1 MQKTNKQKIRLLGS
15 NKIYRGNISVRIDR
29 FQLDKKM
36 IKKEIIEHLPS
47 VGIIP
52 VRDDHNIIFVV
63 QYRHATGKTML
74 EIPAG
79 KIENDETPMQA
90 AFREMAEEIG
100 YTGNLAPLS
109 HWYLA
114 PGYSTEMMQIFI
126 LKMSHLKKISRLLW
140 PWSVSGTLTFS
151 VYKLKPFFRTTNTC
165 TGLRLISSRVIW
177 KVMARVSIETENL

>member
-1 MQKTNKQKIRLLGS
+1 MQKSNKQKIRLLGS

-36 IKKEIIEHLPS
+36 IKKEIVEHLPS

-52 VRDDHNIIFVV
+52 VPDDHNIIFVV
-63 QYRHATGKTML
+63 QYRHATGKSML

-126 LKMSHLKKISRLLW
+126 ATNLKKLKTRGKLDADENITIKRMKLNTAVKKCIRGEIEDCKTVAALLTYAW
-140 PWSVSGTLTFS
+140 
-151 VYKLKPFFRTTNTC
+151 YQD
-165 TGLRLISSRVIW
+165 
-177 KVMARVSIETENL
+177 SI

>member
-114 PGYSTEMMQIFI
+114 PGYRYRNDADIHCNKFE
-126 LKMSHLKKISRLLW
+126 K
-140 PWSVSGTLTFS
+140 
-151 VYKLKPFFRTTNTC
+151 
-165 TGLRLISSRVIW
+165 
-177 KVMARVSIETENL
+177 TENKRRARCRRKYHY

>member
-52 VRDDHNIIFVV
+52 VHDDHNIIFVV

-74 EIPAG
+74 EIP
-79 KIENDETPMQA
+79 
-90 AFREMAEEIG
+90 
-100 YTGNLAPLS
+100 
-109 HWYLA
+109 
-114 PGYSTEMMQIFI
+114 
-126 LKMSHLKKISRLLW
+126 
-140 PWSVSGTLTFS
+140 
-151 VYKLKPFFRTTNTC
+151 
-165 TGLRLISSRVIW
+165 
-177 KVMARVSIETENL
+177 